1 MFNTLLCLQVL
12 LFGDHGAISLTAT
25 CHVEVETKP
34 DIESAYS
41 TQMLIVQTKTQTVW
55 KSYNAILNNVR
66 CIASH
71 IIISQYVK
79 IRSSSFT
86 TLVCL
91 ILFWPSYLGRM
102 ECIH

>member
-1 MFNTLLCLQVL
+1 MFLINYCLQAL
-12 LFGDHGAISLTAT
+12 LSGDHGVISLNAT

-66 CIASH
+66 CIVSH

-91 ILFWPSYLGRM
+91 ILFGPSYLGRM